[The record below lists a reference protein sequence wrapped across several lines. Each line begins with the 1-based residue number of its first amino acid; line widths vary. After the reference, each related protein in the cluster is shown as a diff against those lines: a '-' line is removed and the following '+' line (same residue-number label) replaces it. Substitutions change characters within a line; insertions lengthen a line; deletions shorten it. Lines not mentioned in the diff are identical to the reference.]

1 MEEEFFTKLYFPLI
15 LNSINERLSLEKP
28 SFLKY
33 LLNRNALSKQASPD
47 SKYFKPDWEFS
58 LSHHTHTVSF
68 KNPIL
73 FFFLQDLKIDHNR
86 GLWRVFQN
94 YN

>member
-47 SKYFKPDWEFS
+47 SKYFKPD
-58 LSHHTHTVSF
+58 
-68 KNPIL
+68 
-73 FFFLQDLKIDHNR
+73 
-86 GLWRVFQN
+86 
-94 YN
+94 